1 MSPDG
6 RAIAFIVSHEGTQ
19 DVRVRSLVSG
29 RVSVLPGSTGAEFV
43 FWSSDGR
50 EVGYAAE
57 GTLRRSRLPDGPPQT
72 IATTNGGMFG
82 ATWSGDTVLFSG
94 AGGNSIFRVSAHGG
108 TPATL
113 TTIDPAKRETSH
125 RFPLFLADGHHYV
138 FLVRSEDEHVS
149 GLYVADV
156 NEPTRR
162 RAAANIDSSFAYAS
176 GHLLFGREGTLW
188 AQPFD
193 PERVMVTGDPTP
205 IAHPIF
211 VAPAGRWAQVGAS
224 ARTLA
229 YATGDLTHPTV
240 LRWLSRDGR
249 ELGTVGQNAHHWN
262 PQLSPDGRQLALSRS
277 ASSGTQDLIWLT
289 DLKRSIE
296 TNFTPGGGINGH
308 PVWAPD
314 GAHLAF
320 ATNVD
325 GYWTLQVKGVRD
337 TDARQVLPS
346 DHVSRQ
352 PQTWVSDDTLVYQE
366 LNQNGIDLWQVRLST
381 PGSRTLLVGGPGDQ
395 IHAAISPDRRW
406 LAYASNETGRY
417 EVYVRRYGGQERW
430 QVSATGGVRAALARG
445 HTGAVLLP
453 PGRRVVCRGR
463 GVRHPVRS
471 RARHGS
477 LAREAL
483 GHWQWRVLAL
493 RPDRGRIA
501 IPRQHRPGARRAAAP
516 RRRELGAGVN
526 EEQWCLASTWTP
538 SPDAARAGRPEVGAT
553 RSAACGGNALCGW
566 RARSAMR
573 AAGRSLS

>member
-1 MSPDG
+1 MVSRPAVSPDG
-6 RAIAFIVSHEGTQ
+6 RAVAFILSHEGIQ

-94 AGGNSIFRVSAHGG
+94 AGGNRIFRVSAHGG
-108 TPATL
+108 TPAAL

-125 RFPLFLADGHHYV
+125 RFPLFLADGHHYL

-149 GLYVADV
+149 GLYVGDV

-188 AQPFD
+188 AAAV
-193 PERVMVTGDPTP
+193 RSRTGHGDRRSDADRPSD
-205 IAHPIF
+205 IRG
-211 VAPAGRWAQVGAS
+211 AGLDGGPRLRAS

-249 ELGTVGQNAHHWN
+249 ELGTVGENAHRWN

-277 ASSGTQDLIWLT
+277 ASSGTQDSIWLT

-320 ATNVD
+320 ATNAD
-325 GYWTLQVKGVRD
+325 GYWTLQVKG
-337 TDARQVLPS
+337 
-346 DHVSRQ
+346 
-352 PQTWVSDDTLVYQE
+352 
-366 LNQNGIDLWQVRLST
+366 
-381 PGSRTLLVGGPGDQ
+381 
-395 IHAAISPDRRW
+395 
-406 LAYASNETGRY
+406 
-417 EVYVRRYGGQERW
+417 
-430 QVSATGGVRAALARG
+430 
-445 HTGAVLLP
+445 
-453 PGRRVVCRGR
+453 
-463 GVRHPVRS
+463 
-471 RARHGS
+471 RARY
-477 LAREAL
+477 
-483 GHWQWRVLAL
+483 
-493 RPDRGRIA
+493 
-501 IPRQHRPGARRAAAP
+501 
-516 RRRELGAGVN
+516 
-526 EEQWCLASTWTP
+526 
-538 SPDAARAGRPEVGAT
+538 
-553 RSAACGGNALCGW
+553 
-566 RARSAMR
+566 
-573 AAGRSLS
+573 

>member
-1 MSPDG
+1 MEYLEGDTLASRLARGKLAPGDALRYGRQIADALAAAHRAGIVHRDLKPGNVILTNDGAMLLDFGLARAREESIAIDGDAATLAEPLTTEGAILGTLRYMAPEQLAGRPADFRTDVFALGLVFAELYGHSPGDKRPPADAAARAAGLTAHVPRDIRWIVDRCLQDDPDARWQHAGDVFIALEAVTRGDASAPARSHPLANRYVLTALAIMAAAAALTAAWMTGRRPPAAAPSRVEFALPMEDGVVSRPAVSPDG
-6 RAIAFIVSHEGTQ
+6 RAVAFILSHEGIQ

-94 AGGNSIFRVSAHGG
+94 AGGKSIFRVSAHGG

-149 GLYVADV
+149 GLYVGDV

-176 GHLLFGREGTLW
+176 GHLLFAREGTLW

-229 YATGDLTHPTV
+229 YTTGDLT
-240 LRWLSRDGR
+240 LRPCCAGCLVTGESS
-249 ELGTVGQNAHHWN
+249 V
-262 PQLSPDGRQLALSRS
+262 RS
-277 ASSGTQDLIWLT
+277 ARSHLLESSAQSRRPSTG
-289 DLKRSIE
+289 
-296 TNFTPGGGINGH
+296 
-308 PVWAPD
+308 
-314 GAHLAF
+314 AF
-320 ATNVD
+320 AQGQLGNAGSD
-325 GYWTLQVKGVRD
+325 LADRSEAIDRD
-337 TDARQVLPS
+337 
-346 DHVSRQ
+346 
-352 PQTWVSDDTLVYQE
+352 E
-366 LNQNGIDLWQVRLST
+366 LHPW
-381 PGSRTLLVGGPGDQ
+381 
-395 IHAAISPDRRW
+395 RRHQR
-406 LAYASNETGRY
+406 ASG
-417 EVYVRRYGGQERW
+417 
-430 QVSATGGVRAALARG
+430 
-445 HTGAVLLP
+445 
-453 PGRRVVCRGR
+453 
-463 GVRHPVRS
+463 
-471 RARHGS
+471 
-477 LAREAL
+477 
-483 GHWQWRVLAL
+483 
-493 RPDRGRIA
+493 
-501 IPRQHRPGARRAAAP
+501 
-516 RRRELGAGVN
+516 
-526 EEQWCLASTWTP
+526 
-538 SPDAARAGRPEVGAT
+538 VGA
-553 RSAACGGNALCGW
+553 
-566 RARSAMR
+566 
-573 AAGRSLS
+573 